1 MEKNIT
7 VTYYQHSGFSC
18 AMGDVLLVF
27 DYWRGRGITLPAEAE
42 LTEEKLQRYR
52 QVVVFISHS
61 HSDHLDRV
69 VYRWEALGHV
79 NYVISHELPGDC
91 KGHRMKPGDTLRLS
105 EKLTVRAY
113 DSTDLG
119 ISFLVELD
127 GFTIF
132 HAGDLNLWHWR
143 EESSLRQIEIAEQL
157 FCQACEPLKQE
168 QIDLAFFPV
177 DPRQGRMFD
186 AGANYFMML
195 AKPRLM
201 IPMHFW
207 DRSEIAVEYAKRSR
221 CKDTEV
227 VAMTRPGQ
235 TIRLEIDEQGFMTIH
250 MLSVPRPLPEES
262 TRGVTRV
269 SLDGYE
275 GKDPFLNTDLPIKLD
290 E

>member
-7 VTYYQHSGFSC
+7 VTYHHHSGFSC

-27 DYWRGRGITLPAEAE
+27 DYWRGRGAALPAEAE
-42 LTEEKLQRYR
+42 LTVEKLQQFR

-69 VYRWEALGHV
+69 VYDWETLGHV
-79 NYVISHELPGDC
+79 TYVISYELPNDC
-91 KGHRMKPGDTLRLS
+91 RGHRMKPGDSLQLT
-105 EKLTVRAY
+105 ENLTVRAY

-127 GFTIF
+127 GFAIF

-143 EESSLRQIEIAEQL
+143 EESSLRQIEVAEQQ
-157 FCQACEPLKQE
+157 FSKACEPLKQE
-168 QIDLAFFPV
+168 RIDLAFFPV

-221 CKDTEV
+221 CRETEV

-235 TIRLEIDEQGFMTIH
+235 KIRLEINEQGFMTIH
-250 MLSVPRPLPEES
+250 MLSVPRPLPEQ
-262 TRGVTRV
+262 TAQGTTRV
-269 SLDGYE
+269 SLEGYE
-275 GKDPFLNTDLPIKLD
+275 GKDPFLNTDLPVKLD